1 MHHNRRKEWRMRE
14 TAMYDLY
21 DEGEYAGRY
30 PIAALALMLGI
41 KHSHTVSHYARTGKT
56 YCKRYQFERVD
67 EPIGADLAEEWDKE
81 RQSFLRERRQ
91 CRWERLGH

>member
-41 KHSHTVSHYARTGKT
+41 KHSHTIAHYARTEKA

-67 EPIGADLAEEWDKE
+67 EPIDSDLAEEWDEE
-81 RQSFLRERRQ
+81 RQKFLKRK
-91 CRWERLGH
+91 G